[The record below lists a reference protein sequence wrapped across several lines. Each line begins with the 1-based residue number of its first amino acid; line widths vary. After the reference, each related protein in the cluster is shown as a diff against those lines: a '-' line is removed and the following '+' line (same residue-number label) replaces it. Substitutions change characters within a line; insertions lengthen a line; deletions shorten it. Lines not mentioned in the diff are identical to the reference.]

1 MKIVLGTDL
10 SQEALAAARWAFAY
24 AGALKGKK
32 VDVSLHLM
40 HVTSPPRSRL
50 DAGHAAFEDPG
61 YRHSLDVTIK
71 EWLGKHVDADVPF
84 EIVYAEGSPVRQL
97 EEHARAVDADLLVVG
112 MTGMGTFARMMVGST
127 AHKLA
132 QRPTSNLVLVH
143 RERPAWSEK
152 PRLMAAIDLLET
164 SEEVLTT
171 AAQMARNLGK
181 KSGATLDVVH
191 VILPPRPIGLPNG
204 LIGMTIS
211 AEERVQMEKDAAR
224 DMEQWLSTHADL
236 LQGIEVRHVVLTG
249 FPTRQLIEYAEEN
262 AIDALFVGTVG
273 RSALDNF
280 MLGSVASGIVR
291 HMPCTV
297 ILSPPREAR
306 KKP

>member
-24 AGALKGKK
+24 AKVLKQKK
-32 VDVSLHLM
+32 VDLSLHLM
-40 HVTSPPRSRL
+40 HVTSPPRNRL

-61 YRHSLDVTIK
+61 YRHTLDVTIK
-71 EWLGKHVDADVPF
+71 EWLGNHVDADVPY

-97 EEHARAVDADLLVVG
+97 EVYAREVGADLLVVG

-132 QRPTSNLVLVH
+132 QRPSSNLVLVH
-143 RERPAWSEK
+143 RERPPWGER

-164 SEEVLTT
+164 SEEVLAT
-171 AAQMARNLGK
+171 AAQMARHLAT
-181 KSGATLDVVH
+181 KSGATLDVVY

-204 LIGMTIS
+204 LIGMTVS
-211 AEERVQMEKDAAR
+211 GEEMVQMERDTAR
-224 DMEQWLSTHADL
+224 DMEEWLSAHEDL
-236 LQGIEVRHVVLTG
+236 LQGIEVRQVVLTG
-249 FPTRQLIEYAEEN
+249 FPTRQLVEYADEH

-297 ILSPPREAR
+297 ILSPPREAH